1 MSEAV
6 ANSKLS
12 QIIDTVKTLTVL
24 ELADL
29 VHALEKEFGVSAAA
43 VAVASGGGGAA
54 PAAAAEAPTVFKV
67 TLVEVP
73 ADKKIQAIKIIREI
87 LGLGLADAKAFV
99 EGAPKLVKDGLEKA
113 AADELAKKITDA
125 GAKAKIEG
133 A

>member
-1 MSEAV
+1 MSD
-6 ANSKLS
+6 KLA
-12 QIIDTVKTLTVL
+12 QVIETVKSLTVI

-43 VAVASGGGGAA
+43 VAVAATGGPAA
-54 PAAAAEAPTVFKV
+54 PAAEAEPTTFKV

-73 ADKKIQAIKIIREI
+73 AEKKIQAIKLVREI

-99 EGAPKLVKDGLEKA
+99 EGAPKMVKDGLEKP

>member
-43 VAVASGGGGAA
+43 VAVASGGPAA
-54 PAAAAEAPTVFKV
+54 PAAAVEAPTVFKV

-99 EGAPKLVKDGLEKA
+99 EGAPKMVKDGLEKA

-125 GAKAKIEG
+125 GAKSKIEG

>member
-6 ANSKLS
+6 ANSKLA
-12 QIIDTVKTLTVL
+12 QVIETVKSLTVM

-43 VAVASGGGGAA
+43 VAVAGGGGAA
-54 PAAAAEAPTVFKV
+54 APAAVEAPTVFKV
-67 TLVEVP
+67 TLTEVP
-73 ADKKIQAIKIIREI
+73 ADKKIQGIKIIREI

-113 AADELAKKITDA
+113 AADEIAKKITEA
-125 GAKAKIEG
+125 GAKAKVEG

>member
-6 ANSKLS
+6 ANSKLA
-12 QIIDTVKTLTVL
+12 QVIETVKSLTVM

-43 VAVASGGGGAA
+43 VAVAGPAGGAA
-54 PAAAAEAPTVFKV
+54 PAAAEAPTVFKV
-67 TLVEVP
+67 TLTEVP

-113 AADELAKKITDA
+113 AADELAKKIADA
-125 GAKAKIEG
+125 GAKSKIEG